1 MSKSSYR
8 KSIADYKDSVRA
20 PLAAEDVPYQ
30 KKRDGSR
37 SRAAAH
43 SKHKHIYAEGYI
55 KHQWEFLDHVRY
67 FKVTYCT
74 ICGRVSH
81 CPMLGTVAPEDPSL
95 PIFEHDDK
103 WNVILN

>member
-1 MSKSSYR
+1 MV
-8 KSIADYKDSVRA
+8 D
-20 PLAAEDVPYQ
+20 EVPTHQ
-30 KKRDGSR
+30 KKRDGSC

-55 KHQWEFLDHVRY
+55 EHQWEFMDHMSY

-81 CPMLGTVAPEDPSL
+81 CPLFGASAPDNLDL
-95 PIFEHDDK
+95 PIFQHDDK
-103 WNVILN
+103 WNAILN